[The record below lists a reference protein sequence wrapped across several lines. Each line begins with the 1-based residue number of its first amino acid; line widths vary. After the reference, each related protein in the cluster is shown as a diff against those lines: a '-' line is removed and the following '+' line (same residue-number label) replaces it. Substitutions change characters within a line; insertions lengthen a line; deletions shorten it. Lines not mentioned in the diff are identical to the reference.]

1 MLGNDLTKLV
11 ACRNILKDEVFLKL
25 VAAFAEPKN
34 GSRFAEAAAA
44 LIDRAEEHGLSGNL
58 IRAFVLFLLTE
69 KENIVSKTLRQNNGV
84 IGDDLREVF
93 VRDISILLPLI
104 NCPPGSFFDST
115 ILDNYT
121 PTQTGST
128 PSDECLTVLPVTEA
142 GTLASELIDFYRHF
156 GSGDMA
162 RFTAFGWDGRH
173 LYGVDFP
180 PSYMSDLL
188 GCETQK
194 KELIINTEAFV
205 SGRPANNVLLVGAR
219 GTGKSSAVKA
229 LAYEYSSQGLR
240 LVQLLKSQ
248 LKDLPRVMRILRSFA
263 DKRFIIFLDD
273 LSFEENDSEFKYLKS
288 AIDGGVNV
296 CPENVVIYATSNRRH
311 LVRETW
317 LERDGMNDLHAK
329 DSVNEMISLSD
340 RFGII
345 LHYYAPTQDEYLA
358 IIDHKLKKKGI
369 ILTPEE
375 LRSAGVQWEMA
386 HSGRNGRIAEQ
397 FVTRRLAERE
407 DN

>member
-11 ACRNILKDEVFLKL
+11 VCRNILKDEVFLKL

-44 LIDRAEEHGLSGNL
+44 LIDRAEEHGLQGNL
-58 IRAFVLFLLTE
+58 IRAYVLHLLTN
-69 KENIVSKTLRQNNGV
+69 KENIVAKALRRNNGV
-84 IGDDLREVF
+84 IGDDLRDIF
-93 VRDISILLPLI
+93 VRDIAVLLPLI

-115 ILDNYT
+115 ILDDYT
-121 PTQTGST
+121 PTKVGNT

-142 GTLASELIDFYRHF
+142 STLASELIDYYRHF

-162 RFTAFGWDGRH
+162 RYIAFGWDGRH
-173 LYGVDFP
+173 LFGVNLP
-180 PSYMSDLL
+180 PSHLSDLL
-188 GCETQK
+188 GCESQK
-194 KELIINTEAFV
+194 KELVINTEAFV
-205 SGRPANNVLLVGAR
+205 GGRPANNVLLVGAR

-229 LAYEYSSQGLR
+229 LAYEYAHRGLR
-240 LVQLLKSQ
+240 LVQLLKAQ

-273 LSFEENDSEFKYLKS
+273 LSFEESDSEFKYLKS

-311 LVRETW
+311 LIRETW
-317 LERDGMNDLHAK
+317 LERDGVEDLHTK
-329 DSVNEMISLSD
+329 DGMNEMISLSD

-345 LHYYAPTQDEYLA
+345 LHYYAPTQEEYLA

-369 ILTPEE
+369 VLAPEE
-375 LRSAGVQWEMA
+375 LRLAGVQWEMA

-397 FVTRRLAERE
+397 FVTRRLAESE
-407 DN
+407 D